1 MKNLPKVIGFLV
13 FLGLLTA
20 FGLATLL
27 LPKMERSELENRSL
41 ATVPK
46 LTTSEVFSRR
56 YMNNMEKFLA
66 DHFVGRS
73 SWIKLKTRM
82 DLIMGAKEVNGV
94 YITHERLVEK
104 PGAPDMPLVEKSLE
118 AIGDFAEKTGL
129 PTYFLLAPT
138 ATEIYRDQLP
148 KGAPAFDQ
156 KAFIQKAYSEVQGKS
171 DGVTAIEVS
180 AGLTARREEEIYF
193 RTDHHWTPLGAY
205 EAYSSGGKKL
215 GYTPIPLESFNVEH
229 ASSDFLG
236 TLYSKVLYNA
246 FDADTI
252 DLYSYP
258 QGPKVL
264 GVEFEDEK
272 GVTAKESYF
281 FREFLEQK
289 DKYSVYCGENKPR
302 ITINTDAPG
311 GKRLL
316 IIKDSYA
323 NSMIPFLAQHYASI
337 TMLDMR
343 YINMPI
349 GDFVDLKAYDQALF
363 LYNAVTFSTDANVKK
378 VAAVGK

>member
-1 MKNLPKVIGFLV
+1 MKNLAHVISFLL

-27 LPKMERSELENRSL
+27 LPKQDKSELENRSL
-41 ATVPK
+41 ASEPK
-46 LTTSEVFSRR
+46 LTASEVFSRR

-66 DHFVGRS
+66 DHFMGRS
-73 SWIKLKTRM
+73 DWIKLKTRM
-82 DLIMGAKEVNGV
+82 DLITGAREVNGV

-104 PGAPDMPLVEKSLE
+104 PSEPDYSLVERSLE
-118 AIGDFAEKTGL
+118 AIGNFTSKTGIPSYL
-129 PTYFLLAPT
+129 MLVPT

-156 KAFIQKAYSEVQGKS
+156 KQFIQNAYSKLDSEAVA
-171 DGVTAIEVS
+171 AIDVVS
-180 AGLTARREEEIYF
+180 GLTARREEDIYF

-205 EAYSSGGKKL
+205 EAYSIAGRKL
-215 GYTPIPLESFNVEH
+215 GYTPIALEAFNVEH

-246 FDADTI
+246 FDTDTI
-252 DLYSYP
+252 DLYTYP

-272 GVTAKESYF
+272 GVTAKDSYF
-281 FREFLEQK
+281 FREFLDKK

-302 ITINTDAPG
+302 LTIHTDAPG
-311 GKRLL
+311 NKRIL

-323 NSMIPFLAQHYASI
+323 NSMVPFLAQHYSTI

-349 GDFVDLKAYDQALF
+349 GDFIDLTQYDQALF
-363 LYNAVTFSTDANVKK
+363 LFNAVTFSTDANVKK
-378 VAAVGK
+378 VAMAGS